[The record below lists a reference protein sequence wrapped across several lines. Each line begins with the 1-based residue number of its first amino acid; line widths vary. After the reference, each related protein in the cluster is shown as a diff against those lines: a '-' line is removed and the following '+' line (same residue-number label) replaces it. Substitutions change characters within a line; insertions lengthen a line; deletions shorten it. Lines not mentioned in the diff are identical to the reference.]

1 MVLHCTLEEANELDA
16 IPKYHLSNPT
26 RLNMAEESDIQR
38 QESLDRLSTLLESI
52 ADQKVT
58 LIGDTMLD
66 RYHHGFAN
74 NLNSTAPVPVLK
86 ILNSEESPGASAHI
100 AIGLTSFGMDVSF
113 HTVVGGDSEANTII
127 SSLESV
133 GISLENII
141 SVKGRN
147 TLTKIRFYGSRE
159 SLLDRSQILLQAD
172 RGPNEPLD
180 TTISQSLTDS
190 ALSNISSS
198 CALVISDYDKG
209 VVTNDGAQELIS
221 SANESRIPV
230 IVDPKLTGLEKS
242 RGATVVIFEKRG
254 MSLLARRL
262 GLDAEEAANHL
273 LDDYSWQGILVL
285 GGIQGINLYQRE
297 ESSIFIPCMAPT
309 AEQQIGM
316 HDAAATSL
324 AAALG
329 SGLSLFD
336 AALLAS
342 AACDCVLSAS
352 SGRDYID
359 RATLGLWL
367 DELSWQMRISDR

>member
-1 MVLHCTLEEANELDA
+1 
-16 IPKYHLSNPT
+16 
-26 RLNMAEESDIQR
+26 MADDSEILR
-38 QESLDRLSTLLESI
+38 QESLTRLSSLLESI
-52 ADQKVT
+52 DGAKVT

-86 ILNSEESPGASAHI
+86 ILDSDESPGASAHI

-113 HTVVGGDSEANTII
+113 HTATGDDIESKSII
-127 SSLESV
+127 STLKSMGV
-133 GISLENII
+133 GSENII
-141 SVKGRN
+141 QVKDRS
-147 TLTKIRFYGSRE
+147 TLTKIRFFGSRE

-172 RGPNEPLD
+172 RGPNEPLENSVSD
-180 TTISQSLTDS
+180 SLIES
-190 ALSNISSS
+190 ARSNIPDS

-209 VVTNDGAQELIS
+209 VVSNDGAQTLIAT
-221 SANESRIPV
+221 ANEKGIPI

-242 RGATVVIFEKRG
+242 RGATVVVFEKRG
-254 MSLLARRL
+254 MSLLSRRM
-262 GLDAEEAANHL
+262 GLDDDHAAKRLLEE
-273 LDDYSWQGILVL
+273 YSWDGILVL
-285 GGIQGINLYQRE
+285 GGIHGIHLHQIEND
-297 ESSIFIPCMAPT
+297 SIFMPCMAPS
-309 AEQQIGM
+309 ADQQIGM

-329 SGLSLFD
+329 SGLDLYD

-352 SGRDYID
+352 TGRDYID

-367 DELSWQMRISDR
+367 DELAWQMRISDR

>member
-1 MVLHCTLEEANELDA
+1 
-16 IPKYHLSNPT
+16 
-26 RLNMAEESDIQR
+26 MADDSEILR
-38 QESLDRLSTLLESI
+38 QESLTRLSSLLESI
-52 ADQKVT
+52 DGAKVT

-86 ILNSEESPGASAHI
+86 ILDSDESPGASAHI
-100 AIGLTSFGMDVSF
+100 AIGLTTFGMDVSF
-113 HTVVGGDSEANTII
+113 HTATGDDIESESII
-127 SSLESV
+127 STLKSMGV
-133 GISLENII
+133 GSENII
-141 SVKGRN
+141 QVKDRS
-147 TLTKIRFYGSRE
+147 TLTKIRFFGSRE

-172 RGPNEPLD
+172 RGPNEPLENSVSD
-180 TTISQSLTDS
+180 SLIES
-190 ALSNISSS
+190 ARSNIPDS

-209 VVTNDGAQELIS
+209 VVSNDGAQTLIAA
-221 SANESRIPV
+221 ANDKAIPA

-254 MSLLARRL
+254 MSLLSRRI
-262 GLDAEEAANHL
+262 GLDDDEAAKRL
-273 LDDYSWQGILVL
+273 LEEYSWDGILVL
-285 GGIQGINLYQRE
+285 GGIHGIHLHQKDHD
-297 ESSIFIPCMAPT
+297 SIFMPCMAPT
-309 AEQQIGM
+309 ADQQIGM

-329 SGLSLFD
+329 SGLDLYD

-352 SGRDYID
+352 TGRDYID

-367 DELSWQMRISDR
+367 DELAWQMRISDR

>member
-1 MVLHCTLEEANELDA
+1 MSDDPAAL
-16 IPKYHLSNPT
+16 
-26 RLNMAEESDIQR
+26 REES
-38 QESLDRLSTLLESI
+38 LVRLQVLLKSI
-52 ADQKVT
+52 DGPHVT

-86 ILNSEESPGASAHI
+86 IIRSDESPGASAHI
-100 AIGLTSFGMDVSF
+100 AIGLTSFGMNVSF
-113 HTVVGGDSEANTII
+113 HTAIGDDTEGKTIM
-127 SSLESV
+127 STLKNMK
-133 GISLENII
+133 ISLDNVVEV
-141 SVKGRN
+141 SDRK
-147 TLTKIRFYGSRE
+147 TLTKIRFFGSRE
-159 SLLDRSQILLQAD
+159 SLLDRRQILLQAD
-172 RGPNEPLD
+172 RGPNETLGLE
-180 TTISQSLTDS
+180 ISESLTES
-190 ALSNISSS
+190 AHSSISNS

-209 VVTNDGAQELIS
+209 VVTLDGAQSLIS
-221 SANESRIPV
+221 AANELGIPA

-254 MSLLARRL
+254 MALLSKRI
-262 GLDAEEAANHL
+262 GLDDDNAAKQL
-273 LDDYSWQGILVL
+273 MDEYSWDAILVL
-285 GGIQGINLYQRE
+285 GGIHGVNLHQRE
-297 ESSIFIPCMAPT
+297 GASIHMPCMAPS

-342 AACDCVLSAS
+342 AACECVLSAN
-352 SGRDYID
+352 SGQDYID

-367 DELSWQMRISDR
+367 DELAWQMRISDR

>member
-1 MVLHCTLEEANELDA
+1 MADENDIL
-16 IPKYHLSNPT
+16 
-26 RLNMAEESDIQR
+26 RL
-38 QESLDRLSTLLESI
+38 ESLARLTALLGSI
-52 ADQKVT
+52 DERKVT

-74 NLNSTAPVPVLK
+74 NLNSTAPVPVVK
-86 ILNSEESPGASAHI
+86 ILKSEESPGASSHI

-113 HTVVGGDSEANTII
+113 HTIVGDDSEGKAIKST
-127 SSLESV
+127 LESSEIRLDNV
-133 GISLENII
+133 I

-172 RGPNEPLD
+172 RGPNEDLD
-180 TTISQSLTDS
+180 PSISNLLTKS
-190 ALSNISSS
+190 ALSNIPSS

-209 VVTNDGAQELIS
+209 VVSNEGAQELIS
-221 SANESRIPV
+221 AANESGIPV

-254 MSLLARRL
+254 MALLARRL
-262 GLDAEEAANHL
+262 GLDDVDAANHL
-273 LDDYSWQGILVL
+273 LDEYSWKGILVL
-285 GGIQGINLYQRE
+285 GGIHGINLYQPQ
-297 ESSIFIPCMAPT
+297 SDSVFMPCMAPT

-329 SGLSLFD
+329 SGLSLYD

-352 SGRDYID
+352 SGRGYID

>member
-1 MVLHCTLEEANELDA
+1 MSDDPRVL
-16 IPKYHLSNPT
+16 
-26 RLNMAEESDIQR
+26 R
-38 QESLDRLSTLLESI
+38 QEGLARLSTLIDSI
-52 ADQKVT
+52 DGAKVT

-86 ILNSEESPGASAHI
+86 ILKSEESPGASAHI
-100 AIGLTSFGMDVSF
+100 AIGLTSFGMEVSF
-113 HTVVGGDSEANTII
+113 HSAIGDDREANSVI
-127 SSLESV
+127 SSLNSEN
-133 GISLENII
+133 IAIENII
-141 SVKGRN
+141 QVKDRS
-147 TLTKIRFYGSRE
+147 TLTKIRFFGSRE

-172 RGPNEPLD
+172 KGPNEPLD
-180 TTISQSLTDS
+180 DSVSETLTS
-190 ALSNISSS
+190 TALSNIPSS

-209 VVTNDGAQELIS
+209 VVTNEGAQTLI
-221 SANESRIPV
+221 AKAADVGIPV

-254 MSLLARRL
+254 MSLLSRRV
-262 GLDAEEAANHL
+262 GLDDDDAAKHL
-273 LDDYSWQGILVL
+273 LDEYSWQGILVL
-285 GGIQGINLYQRE
+285 GGIHGIQLHQNGS
-297 ESSIFIPCMAPT
+297 ESVFLPCMAPS

-316 HDAAATSL
+316 HDAAAAAL

-329 SGLSLFD
+329 SGLPLYD

-352 SGRDYID
+352 TGRDYID
-359 RATLGLWL
+359 RETLGLWL

>member
-1 MVLHCTLEEANELDA
+1 MSADPET
-16 IPKYHLSNPT
+16 I
-26 RLNMAEESDIQR
+26 R
-38 QESLDRLSTLLESI
+38 QEALSRLISLLESI
-52 ADQKVT
+52 DGSKVT

-86 ILNSEESPGASAHI
+86 ILDSEESPGASAHI

-113 HTVVGGDSEANTII
+113 HTAIGDDAEA
-127 SSLESV
+127 SSILTSLNSN
-133 GISLENII
+133 GIDIGNII
-141 SVKGRN
+141 QVEDRS
-147 TLTKIRFYGSRE
+147 TLTKIRFFASRE
-159 SLLDRSQILLQAD
+159 SLLDRRQILLQAD
-172 RGPNEPLD
+172 RGPREAMEE
-180 TTISQSLTDS
+180 SVSKSLTDS
-190 ALSNISSS
+190 ALTNIPDS

-209 VVTNDGAQELIS
+209 VVTTQGAQSLIEKAKIS
-221 SANESRIPV
+221 GIPA
-230 IVDPKLTGLEKS
+230 IVDPKLTGLDKS

-254 MSLLARRL
+254 MELLARRM
-262 GLDAEEAANHL
+262 GLDVQDAANQL
-273 LDDYSWQGILVL
+273 LDEYSWQGILVL
-285 GGIQGINLYQRE
+285 GGIHGMYLHQKDHD
-297 ESSIFIPCMAPT
+297 SSFMPCMAPS

-329 SGLSLFD
+329 SGLSLYD

-352 SGRDYID
+352 SGQDYID

>member
-1 MVLHCTLEEANELDA
+1 MGDDA
-16 IPKYHLSNPT
+16 
-26 RLNMAEESDIQR
+26 DILR
-38 QESLDRLSTLLESI
+38 QESLTRLSSLLVSI
-52 ADQKVT
+52 DGAKVT

-74 NLNSTAPVPVLK
+74 NLNSTAPVPVLR
-86 ILNSEESPGASAHI
+86 ILDSEESPGASAHI
-100 AIGLTSFGMDVSF
+100 AIGLTSFGMEVSF
-113 HTVVGGDSEANTII
+113 HTAIGDDIESATII
-127 SSLESV
+127 STLKSMGV
-133 GISLENII
+133 GSDNII
-141 SVKGRN
+141 QVKDRS
-147 TLTKIRFYGSRE
+147 TLTKIRFFGSRE

-172 RGPNEPLD
+172 RGPKEPLENSV
-180 TTISQSLTDS
+180 TESLIES
-190 ALSNISSS
+190 ALSNISDS

-209 VVTNDGAQELIS
+209 VVSNVGAQALIET
-221 SANESRIPV
+221 ANEKGIPV

-254 MSLLARRL
+254 MSLLSRRI
-262 GLDAEEAANHL
+262 GLDDNDAAQRL
-273 LDDYSWQGILVL
+273 LKEYSWEGILVL
-285 GGIQGINLYQRE
+285 GGIHGIHLHQKDHD
-297 ESSIFIPCMAPT
+297 SIFMPCMAPS
-309 AEQQIGM
+309 ADQQIGM

-329 SGLSLFD
+329 SGLGLFD

-367 DELSWQMRISDR
+367 DELSWQMRISNR

>member
-1 MVLHCTLEEANELDA
+1 MGDDA
-16 IPKYHLSNPT
+16 
-26 RLNMAEESDIQR
+26 DILR
-38 QESLDRLSTLLESI
+38 QESLTRLSSLLVSI
-52 ADQKVT
+52 DGAKVT

-74 NLNSTAPVPVLK
+74 NLNSTAPVPVLR
-86 ILNSEESPGASAHI
+86 ILDSEESPGASAHI
-100 AIGLTSFGMDVSF
+100 AIGLTSFGMEVSF
-113 HTVVGGDSEANTII
+113 HTAIGDDLESATII
-127 SSLESV
+127 STLKSMGV
-133 GISLENII
+133 GSDNII
-141 SVKGRN
+141 QVKDRS
-147 TLTKIRFYGSRE
+147 TLTKIRFFGSRE

-172 RGPNEPLD
+172 RGPNEPLENSVSD
-180 TTISQSLTDS
+180 SLIES
-190 ALSNISSS
+190 ARSNISDS

-209 VVTNDGAQELIS
+209 VVSNHGAQTLIDA
-221 SANESRIPV
+221 ANEKGIPV

-254 MSLLARRL
+254 MSLLSRRI
-262 GLDAEEAANHL
+262 GLDDNDAAQRL
-273 LDDYSWQGILVL
+273 LKEYSWEGILVL
-285 GGIQGINLYQRE
+285 GGIHGIHLHQKDHD
-297 ESSIFIPCMAPT
+297 SIFMPCMAPS
-309 AEQQIGM
+309 ADQQIGM

-352 SGRDYID
+352 TGGDYID

>member
-1 MVLHCTLEEANELDA
+1 
-16 IPKYHLSNPT
+16 
-26 RLNMAEESDIQR
+26 MADDSEILR
-38 QESLDRLSTLLESI
+38 QESLARLSSLLESI
-52 ADQKVT
+52 DGSKVT

-86 ILNSEESPGASAHI
+86 ILESEESPGASAHI

-113 HTVVGGDSEANTII
+113 HTAIGDDIESNSII
-127 SSLESV
+127 STLKSMGV
-133 GISLENII
+133 GSETVIR
-141 SVKGRN
+141 VKGRS
-147 TLTKIRFYGSRE
+147 TLTKIRFFGSRE

-172 RGPNEPLD
+172 RGPNTPLENS
-180 TTISQSLTDS
+180 ISDSLIDS
-190 ALSNISSS
+190 ALSNIPDS

-209 VVTNDGAQELIS
+209 VISRDGAQTLITT
-221 SANESRIPV
+221 ANNQGIPV

-254 MSLLARRL
+254 MSLLSRRI
-262 GLDAEEAANHL
+262 GLDDDEAAKQL
-273 LDDYSWQGILVL
+273 LEEYAWQGILVL
-285 GGIQGINLYQRE
+285 GGIHGIHLHQKE
-297 ESSIFIPCMAPT
+297 HDSIFMPCMAPT
-309 AEQQIGM
+309 ADQQIGM

-329 SGLSLFD
+329 SGLDLYD

-352 SGRDYID
+352 TGRDYID

>member
-1 MVLHCTLEEANELDA
+1 
-16 IPKYHLSNPT
+16 
-26 RLNMAEESDIQR
+26 
-38 QESLDRLSTLLESI
+38 
-52 ADQKVT
+52 
-58 LIGDTMLD
+58 MLD

-86 ILNSEESPGASAHI
+86 ILESEESPGASAHI

-113 HTVVGGDSEANTII
+113 HTAIGDDIESNSII
-127 SSLESV
+127 STLKSMGV
-133 GISLENII
+133 GSETVIR
-141 SVKGRN
+141 VKGRS
-147 TLTKIRFYGSRE
+147 TLTKIRFFGSRE

-172 RGPNEPLD
+172 RGPNTPLENS
-180 TTISQSLTDS
+180 ISDSLIDS
-190 ALSNISSS
+190 ALSNIPDS

-209 VVTNDGAQELIS
+209 VISRDGAQTLITT
-221 SANESRIPV
+221 ANNQGIPV

-254 MSLLARRL
+254 MSLLSRRI
-262 GLDAEEAANHL
+262 GLDDDEAAKQL
-273 LDDYSWQGILVL
+273 LEEYAWQGILVL
-285 GGIQGINLYQRE
+285 GGIHGIHLHQKE
-297 ESSIFIPCMAPT
+297 HDSIFMPCMAPT
-309 AEQQIGM
+309 ADQQIGM

-329 SGLSLFD
+329 SGLDLYD

-352 SGRDYID
+352 TGRDYID

>member
-1 MVLHCTLEEANELDA
+1 MDD
-16 IPKYHLSNPT
+16 NP
-26 RLNMAEESDIQR
+26 DINR
-38 QESLDRLSTLLESI
+38 QESLTRLSSLLESI
-52 ADQKVT
+52 DGSKVT

-86 ILNSEESPGASAHI
+86 IIESDESPGASAHI
-100 AIGLTSFGMDVSF
+100 AIGLTSFGMNVSF
-113 HTVVGGDSEANTII
+113 HTALGDDSEASSII
-127 SSLESV
+127 SNLKSLGVDS
-133 GISLENII
+133 ENII
-141 SVKGRN
+141 QVKDRI
-147 TLTKIRFYGSRE
+147 TLTKIRFFGSRE

-172 RGPNEPLD
+172 RGPNED
-180 TTISQSLTDS
+180 IE
-190 ALSNISSS
+190 SNISAALIESASSNIPDS

-209 VVTNDGAQELIS
+209 VVTIDGAQSLIS
-221 SANESRIPV
+221 TASDFGIPV

-262 GLDAEEAANHL
+262 GLDDDEAAQSL
-273 LDDYSWQGILVL
+273 LDEYSWEGILVL
-285 GGIQGINLYQRE
+285 GGIHGINLHRKE
-297 ESSIFIPCMAPT
+297 IGSIFIPCMAPT

-329 SGLSLFD
+329 YGLDLYD

-342 AACDCVLSAS
+342 AACDCVLSS
-352 SGRDYID
+352 NHGHDYID

-367 DELSWQMRISDR
+367 DELSWKMRISDR

>member
-1 MVLHCTLEEANELDA
+1 MSADPET
-16 IPKYHLSNPT
+16 T
-26 RLNMAEESDIQR
+26 R
-38 QESLDRLSTLLESI
+38 QEGLSRLISLLDSI
-52 ADQKVT
+52 DGSKVT

-86 ILNSEESPGASAHI
+86 ILDSEESPGASAHI

-113 HTVVGGDSEANTII
+113 HTAIGNDAEA
-127 SSLESV
+127 SSILA
-133 GISLENII
+133 SLQSNDIDIENII
-141 SVKGRN
+141 QVEDRT
-147 TLTKIRFYGSRE
+147 TLTKIRFFASRE
-159 SLLDRSQILLQAD
+159 SLLDQRQILLQAD
-172 RGPNEPLD
+172 RGPKETLD
-180 TTISQSLTDS
+180 EAVSKSLTDS
-190 ALSNISSS
+190 ALTNIPDS

-209 VVTNDGAQELIS
+209 VVTTEGAQSLIEKAKVS
-221 SANESRIPV
+221 GIPA

-254 MSLLARRL
+254 MALLARRM
-262 GLDAEEAANHL
+262 GLDDQEAANQL
-273 LDDYSWQGILVL
+273 LDEYSWQGILVL
-285 GGIQGINLYQRE
+285 GGIHGMYLQQKDHD
-297 ESSIFIPCMAPT
+297 SSFMPCMAPS

-329 SGLSLFD
+329 SGLSLYD

-342 AACDCVLSAS
+342 AACDCVLSAT
-352 SGRDYID
+352 SGQDYID

-367 DELSWQMRISDR
+367 DELSWQIRISDR

>member
-1 MVLHCTLEEANELDA
+1 MGD
-16 IPKYHLSNPT
+16 
-26 RLNMAEESDIQR
+26 ESEILR
-38 QESLDRLSTLLESI
+38 QESLTRLISLLESI
-52 ADQKVT
+52 DGAKVT

-86 ILNSEESPGASAHI
+86 ILDSEESPGASAHI
-100 AIGLTSFGMDVSF
+100 AIGLTSFGMEVSF
-113 HTVVGGDSEANTII
+113 HTAVGDDIESGSII
-127 SSLESV
+127 STLKTMGV
-133 GISLENII
+133 GSENII
-141 SVKGRN
+141 QVKGRS
-147 TLTKIRFYGSRE
+147 TLTKIRFFGSRE

-180 TTISQSLTDS
+180 NSVSDSLIES
-190 ALSNISSS
+190 ARSNISDS

-209 VVTNDGAQELIS
+209 VVSNHGAQTLIET
-221 SANESRIPV
+221 ANEKGIPV

-254 MSLLARRL
+254 MSLLSRRI
-262 GLDAEEAANHL
+262 GLDDNDAAKRLLEE
-273 LDDYSWQGILVL
+273 YSWEGILVL
-285 GGIQGINLYQRE
+285 GGIHGIHLHQKE
-297 ESSIFIPCMAPT
+297 HDSIFMPCMAPT
-309 AEQQIGM
+309 ADQQIGM

-329 SGLSLFD
+329 SGLDLYD
-336 AALLAS
+336 ASLLAS

-352 SGRDYID
+352 TGRDYID

-367 DELSWQMRISDR
+367 DELSWQIRISDR

>member
-1 MVLHCTLEEANELDA
+1 MGD
-16 IPKYHLSNPT
+16 
-26 RLNMAEESDIQR
+26 ESEILR
-38 QESLDRLSTLLESI
+38 QESLTRLISLLESI
-52 ADQKVT
+52 DGAKVP

-86 ILNSEESPGASAHI
+86 ILDSEESPGASAHI
-100 AIGLTSFGMDVSF
+100 AIGLTSFGMEVSF
-113 HTVVGGDSEANTII
+113 HTAVGDDIESGSII
-127 SSLESV
+127 STLKTMGV
-133 GISLENII
+133 GSENII
-141 SVKGRN
+141 QVKGRS
-147 TLTKIRFYGSRE
+147 TLTKIRFFGSRE

-180 TTISQSLTDS
+180 NSVSDSLIES
-190 ALSNISSS
+190 ARSNISDS

-209 VVTNDGAQELIS
+209 VVSNHGAQTLIET
-221 SANESRIPV
+221 ANEKGIPV

-254 MSLLARRL
+254 MSLLSRRI
-262 GLDAEEAANHL
+262 GLDDNDAAKRLLEE
-273 LDDYSWQGILVL
+273 YSWEGILVL
-285 GGIQGINLYQRE
+285 GGIHGIHLHQKE
-297 ESSIFIPCMAPT
+297 HDSIFMPCMAPT
-309 AEQQIGM
+309 ADQQIGM

-329 SGLSLFD
+329 SGLDLYD
-336 AALLAS
+336 ASLLAS

-352 SGRDYID
+352 TGRDYID

>member
-1 MVLHCTLEEANELDA
+1 
-16 IPKYHLSNPT
+16 
-26 RLNMAEESDIQR
+26 MADDSEILR
-38 QESLDRLSTLLESI
+38 QESLTRLSSLLESI
-52 ADQKVT
+52 DGSKVT

-86 ILNSEESPGASAHI
+86 ILESEESPGASAHI

-113 HTVVGGDSEANTII
+113 HTAIGDDIESTSII
-127 SSLESV
+127 STLKSLGV
-133 GISLENII
+133 GSETVIR
-141 SVKGRN
+141 VKGRS
-147 TLTKIRFYGSRE
+147 TLTKIRFFGSRE

-172 RGPNEPLD
+172 RGPNTPLENS
-180 TTISQSLTDS
+180 ISDSLIDS
-190 ALSNISSS
+190 ALSNIPDS

-209 VVTNDGAQELIS
+209 VISRDGAQTLITT
-221 SANESRIPV
+221 ANNQGIPV

-254 MSLLARRL
+254 MSLLSRRI
-262 GLDAEEAANHL
+262 GLDDDEAAKQL
-273 LDDYSWQGILVL
+273 LAEYSWQGILVL
-285 GGIQGINLYQRE
+285 GGIHGIHLHQKE
-297 ESSIFIPCMAPT
+297 HDCIFMPCMAPT
-309 AEQQIGM
+309 ADQQIGM

-329 SGLSLFD
+329 SGLDLYD

-352 SGRDYID
+352 TGRDYID

-367 DELSWQMRISDR
+367 DELAWQMRISDR

>member
-1 MVLHCTLEEANELDA
+1 MSADPEA
-16 IPKYHLSNPT
+16 I
-26 RLNMAEESDIQR
+26 R
-38 QESLDRLSTLLESI
+38 QEALSRLISLLESI
-52 ADQKVT
+52 DGSKVT

-86 ILNSEESPGASAHI
+86 ILDSEESPGASAHI

-113 HTVVGGDSEANTII
+113 HTAIGDDAEASAIMT
-127 SSLESV
+127 SLKSN
-133 GISLENII
+133 GIDIGNII
-141 SVKGRN
+141 QVEDRS
-147 TLTKIRFYGSRE
+147 TLTKIRFFASRE
-159 SLLDRSQILLQAD
+159 SLLDRRQILLQAD
-172 RGPNEPLD
+172 RGPKETLEE
-180 TTISQSLTDS
+180 SVSKSLTDS
-190 ALSNISSS
+190 ALTNIPDS

-209 VVTNDGAQELIS
+209 VVTTQGAQSLIEKAKIS
-221 SANESRIPV
+221 GIPA
-230 IVDPKLTGLEKS
+230 IVDPKLTGLDKS
-242 RGATVVIFEKRG
+242 RGATVVIFEKRC
-254 MSLLARRL
+254 MELLARRM
-262 GLDAEEAANHL
+262 GLDVQEAANQL
-273 LDDYSWQGILVL
+273 LDEYTWQGILVL
-285 GGIQGINLYQRE
+285 GGIHGMFLHQKDHD
-297 ESSIFIPCMAPT
+297 SSFMPCMAPS

-329 SGLSLFD
+329 SGLSLYD

-352 SGRDYID
+352 TGQDYID

>member
-1 MVLHCTLEEANELDA
+1 
-16 IPKYHLSNPT
+16 
-26 RLNMAEESDIQR
+26 MADDSEMLREES
-38 QESLDRLSTLLESI
+38 LARLSTLLESI
-52 ADQKVT
+52 DGSKVT

-86 ILNSEESPGASAHI
+86 ILESEESPGASAHI

-113 HTVVGGDSEANTII
+113 HTAIGDDNESTSII
-127 SSLESV
+127 STLKSMGVGSESV
-133 GISLENII
+133 IR
-141 SVKGRN
+141 VKGRS
-147 TLTKIRFYGSRE
+147 TLTKIRFFGSRE

-172 RGPNEPLD
+172 RGPNTPLENS
-180 TTISQSLTDS
+180 ISDSLIDS
-190 ALSNISSS
+190 ALSNIPDS

-209 VVTNDGAQELIS
+209 VISRDGAQTLITT
-221 SANESRIPV
+221 ANKKGIPV

-254 MSLLARRL
+254 MSLLSRRI
-262 GLDAEEAANHL
+262 GLDDDEAAKQL
-273 LDDYSWQGILVL
+273 LEEYSWQGILVL
-285 GGIQGINLYQRE
+285 GGIHGINLHQRE
-297 ESSIFIPCMAPT
+297 QDSIFMPCMAPT
-309 AEQQIGM
+309 ADQQIGM

-329 SGLSLFD
+329 SGLDLYD

-352 SGRDYID
+352 TGRDYID

-367 DELSWQMRISDR
+367 DELAWQMRISDR

>member
-1 MVLHCTLEEANELDA
+1 MGEDADTL
-16 IPKYHLSNPT
+16 
-26 RLNMAEESDIQR
+26 R
-38 QESLDRLSTLLESI
+38 QESLGRLSSLLDSI
-52 ADQKVT
+52 DGSKVT

-86 ILNSEESPGASAHI
+86 ILNSEESPGASSHI

-113 HTVVGGDSEANTII
+113 HTAIGDDPEGSSIL
-127 SSLESV
+127 SSLK
-133 GISLENII
+133 ENQIATGDII
-141 SVKGRN
+141 QVEGRT
-147 TLTKIRFYGSRE
+147 TLTKIRFFGSRE

-172 RGPNEPLD
+172 KGPNEELD
-180 TTISQSLTDS
+180 HSISESLTKT
-190 ALSNISSS
+190 ALTNVPDS

-209 VVTNDGAQELIS
+209 VVTNDGAQQLIQ
-221 SANESRIPV
+221 SAKKSGIPV

-254 MSLLARRL
+254 MTLLARRM
-262 GLDAEEAANHL
+262 GLENDAAATKL
-273 LDDYSWQGILVL
+273 LEDYSWDGILVL
-285 GGIQGINLYQRE
+285 GGIHGMHLHQKDTE
-297 ESSIFIPCMAPT
+297 SIFMPCMAPT

-316 HDAAATSL
+316 HDAAAASL

-329 SGLSLFD
+329 SGLTLYD
-336 AALLAS
+336 ASLLAS

-367 DELSWQMRISDR
+367 DELSWQLRISDR

>member
-1 MVLHCTLEEANELDA
+1 MDDDSEALREDSL
-16 IPKYHLSNPT
+16 T
-26 RLNMAEESDIQR
+26 RLIS
-38 QESLDRLSTLLESI
+38 LLESI
-52 ADQKVT
+52 GGSKVT

-86 ILNSEESPGASAHI
+86 IIDSDESPGASAHI
-100 AIGLTSFGMDVSF
+100 AIGLTSFGMNVSF
-113 HTVVGGDSEANTII
+113 HTAVGDDDEA
-127 SSLESV
+127 SS
-133 GISLENII
+133 ITTSLKSKDIRIENVIR
-141 SVKGRN
+141 VKDRP
-147 TLTKIRFYGSRE
+147 TLTKIRFFASRE
-159 SLLDRSQILLQAD
+159 SLLDRRQILLQAD
-172 RGPNEPLD
+172 RGPNENLD
-180 TTISQSLTDS
+180 ESVSSSLTGT
-190 ALSNISSS
+190 ALKNIPDS

-209 VVTNDGAQELIS
+209 VVTKDGAQTLIK
-221 SANESRIPV
+221 AAKNLGIPA

-254 MSLLARRL
+254 MSLLARRI
-262 GLDAEEAANHL
+262 GLNDDDAAKHL
-273 LDDYSWQGILVL
+273 LKEYSWQGILVL
-285 GGIQGINLYQRE
+285 GGIHGMYLHQIDQE
-297 ESSIFIPCMAPT
+297 SIFMPCMAPT

-316 HDAAATSL
+316 HDAAAASL

-329 SGLSLFD
+329 SGLSLYD

-367 DELSWQMRISDR
+367 EELSWQMRISDR

>member
-1 MVLHCTLEEANELDA
+1 MDDDSETLRQDSLA
-16 IPKYHLSNPT
+16 
-26 RLNMAEESDIQR
+26 RLIS
-38 QESLDRLSTLLESI
+38 LLESI
-52 ADQKVT
+52 DGSKVT

-86 ILNSEESPGASAHI
+86 IIDSDESPGASAHI

-113 HTVVGGDSEANTII
+113 HTAVGDDAEA
-127 SSLESV
+127 SS
-133 GISLENII
+133 ITTSLKSKDIRIENII
-141 SVKGRN
+141 RVKDRP
-147 TLTKIRFYGSRE
+147 TLTKIRFFASRE
-159 SLLDRSQILLQAD
+159 SLLDRRQILLQAD
-172 RGPNEPLD
+172 RGPNETLD
-180 TTISQSLTDS
+180 ESIASSLTDS
-190 ALSNISSS
+190 ALTNIPDS

-209 VVTNDGAQELIS
+209 VVTKDGAQILIEAATS
-221 SANESRIPV
+221 SGIPA

-254 MSLLARRL
+254 MSLLARRI
-262 GLDAEEAANHL
+262 GLSDDDAAKYL
-273 LDDYSWQGILVL
+273 LDEYSWQGILVL
-285 GGIQGINLYQRE
+285 GGIHGMYLHQNDQD
-297 ESSIFIPCMAPT
+297 SIFMPCMAPT

-316 HDAAATSL
+316 HDAAAASL

-329 SGLSLFD
+329 SGLSLYD

-342 AACDCVLSAS
+342 AACDCVLSAT

-359 RATLGLWL
+359 RATLALWL

>member
-1 MVLHCTLEEANELDA
+1 MDDDSDA
-16 IPKYHLSNPT
+16 LRQDSLG
-26 RLNMAEESDIQR
+26 RLIS
-38 QESLDRLSTLLESI
+38 LLESI
-52 ADQKVT
+52 DGSKVT

-86 ILNSEESPGASAHI
+86 ILDSEESPGASAHI

-113 HTVVGGDSEANTII
+113 HTAIGDDAEASSIA
-127 SSLESV
+127 SSLKSKD
-133 GISLENII
+133 IRLENII
-141 SVKGRN
+141 RVEDWP
-147 TLTKIRFYGSRE
+147 TLTKIRFFASRE
-159 SLLDRSQILLQAD
+159 SLLDRRQILLQAD
-172 RGPNEPLD
+172 RGPNEALD
-180 TTISQSLTDS
+180 EAVSSSLTDS
-190 ALSNISSS
+190 ALSNIPDS

-209 VVTNDGAQELIS
+209 VVTKDGAQILIEEAKNS
-221 SANESRIPV
+221 GIPT

-254 MSLLARRL
+254 MALLARRM
-262 GLDAEEAANHL
+262 GLSDDDAAKHL
-273 LDDYSWQGILVL
+273 LEEYSWQGILVL
-285 GGIQGINLYQRE
+285 GGIHGMYLHQNDQD
-297 ESSIFIPCMAPT
+297 SIFMPCMAPT

-316 HDAAATSL
+316 HDAAAASL

-329 SGLSLFD
+329 SGLSLYD

-352 SGRDYID
+352 SGEDYID

>member
-1 MVLHCTLEEANELDA
+1 
-16 IPKYHLSNPT
+16 
-26 RLNMAEESDIQR
+26 MADDSEILR
-38 QESLDRLSTLLESI
+38 QESLTRLSSLLESI
-52 ADQKVT
+52 DGAKVT

-86 ILNSEESPGASAHI
+86 ILDSDESPGASAHI

-113 HTVVGGDSEANTII
+113 HTATGDDIESKSII
-127 SSLESV
+127 STLKSMGV
-133 GISLENII
+133 GSENII
-141 SVKGRN
+141 QVKGRS
-147 TLTKIRFYGSRE
+147 TLTKIRFFGSRE

-172 RGPNEPLD
+172 RGPNEPLENSVSD
-180 TTISQSLTDS
+180 SLIES
-190 ALSNISSS
+190 ARSNIPDS

-209 VVTNDGAQELIS
+209 VVSNDGAQTLIAT
-221 SANESRIPV
+221 ANEKGIPV

-254 MSLLARRL
+254 MSLLSRRI
-262 GLDAEEAANHL
+262 GLDDDDAAKRLLEE
-273 LDDYSWQGILVL
+273 YSWEGILVL
-285 GGIQGINLYQRE
+285 GGIHGIHLHQKEND
-297 ESSIFIPCMAPT
+297 SIFMPCMAPT
-309 AEQQIGM
+309 ADQQIGM

-329 SGLSLFD
+329 SGLDLYD

-342 AACDCVLSAS
+342 AACDCVLSATT
-352 SGRDYID
+352 GRDYID

-367 DELSWQMRISDR
+367 DELAWQMRISDR